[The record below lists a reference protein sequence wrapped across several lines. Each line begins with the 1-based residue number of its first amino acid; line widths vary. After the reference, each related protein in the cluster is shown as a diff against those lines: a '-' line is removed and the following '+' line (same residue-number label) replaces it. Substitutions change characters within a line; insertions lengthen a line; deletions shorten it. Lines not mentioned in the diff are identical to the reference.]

1 MKCNGNN
8 ANKKTNDIGADDA
21 NHIENNGVGNENG
34 VGKWIMIMSL
44 TSARIIPT
52 MKCK

>member
-8 ANKKTNDIGADDA
+8 ANKKANDIGADDA

-34 VGKWIMIMSL
+34 VGKWKMIMSL
-44 TSARIIPT
+44 TLARIIPT